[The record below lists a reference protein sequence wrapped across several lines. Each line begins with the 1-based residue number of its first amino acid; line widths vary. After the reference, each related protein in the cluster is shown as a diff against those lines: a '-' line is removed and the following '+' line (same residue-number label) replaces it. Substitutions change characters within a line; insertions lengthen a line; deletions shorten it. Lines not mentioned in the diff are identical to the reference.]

1 MKILAANKFY
11 HVFGGSDRYFFELN
25 QLHEQAGHY
34 VIPFAMQHPQNI
46 VVPFN

>member
-1 MKILAANKFY
+1 MKILAVNKFY
-11 HVFGGSDRYFFELN
+11 HVFGGSDKYFFELN